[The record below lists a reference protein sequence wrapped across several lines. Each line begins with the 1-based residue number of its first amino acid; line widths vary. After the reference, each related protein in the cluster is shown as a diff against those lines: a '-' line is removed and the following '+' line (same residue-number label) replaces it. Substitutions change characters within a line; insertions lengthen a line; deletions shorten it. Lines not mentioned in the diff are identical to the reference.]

1 MHRCLGFSREEFQR
15 KDCLHARGLKP
26 SKRSQ
31 AYNVE
36 KNSIY
41 FPNFLIVANTHSY
54 LLSRI
59 VFPRKVQLKLEKV
72 QGEFL
77 WRSGPSDSK
86 IHIINGNVVFSKS
99 VENGWQLEPLNV
111 EQGID

>member
-1 MHRCLGFSREEFQR
+1 M
-15 KDCLHARGLKP
+15 LKRTP
-26 SKRSQ
+26 
-31 AYNVE
+31 
-36 KNSIY
+36 
-41 FPNFLIVANTHSY
+41 FTFLIF
-54 LLSRI
+54 LLSPTPT
-59 VFPRKVQLKLEKV
+59 VTYCHAQFFLGKFNLNLKKV